1 MVYPRCYPYR
11 ANGAG
16 KESYCSMRSWAALI
30 LGDHS
35 TESALS
41 HAGNEAVG
49 RRNVERRQ
57 IGILLNQF
65 SKFAM
70 NGPGEALYGSET
82 TILTKQSPKVEA
94 LVTDLP
100 NQSAEL
106 VDTNQACEPKRSR
119 PDIAG

>member
-1 MVYPRCYPYR
+1 
-11 ANGAG
+11 
-16 KESYCSMRSWAALI
+16 
-30 LGDHS
+30 
-35 TESALS
+35 
-41 HAGNEAVG
+41 
-49 RRNVERRQ
+49 
-57 IGILLNQF
+57 
-65 SKFAM
+65 M

-106 VDTNQACEPKRSR
+106 VETNQACEPKRSR